1 MVGTKRTIQTLG
13 AIGAIL
19 SLVLLAAKPTWAADA
34 EKPAAKAKSIAA
46 VKEFTLAAVIIDD
59 AKFWLPST
67 IVVEEGD
74 HVKLTLKNMA
84 PGAVTDHGFSI
95 PAYNI
100 TEVVE
105 RGKPKTVEFN
115 ADKAGVFPYI
125 CQLHPAHI
133 GGQLIVHK
141 KACARP
147 AAKK

>member
-1 MVGTKRTIQTLG
+1 MVRTRPAIRSLG

-34 EKPAAKAKSIAA
+34 EKPAAAA
-46 VKEFTLAAVIIDD
+46 KEFTLAAVIIDD

-84 PGAVTDHGFSI
+84 PGAVAEHGFAI

-105 RGKPKTVEFN
+105 RGKPKTVEFT
-115 ADKAGVFPYI
+115 ADKVGVFPFI

-133 GGQLIVHK
+133 GGQIIVHK
-141 KACARP
+141 KACAHP

>member
-1 MVGTKRTIQTLG
+1 MVRTRPVMRSLGTI
-13 AIGAIL
+13 AAIL

-34 EKPAAKAKSIAA
+34 EKPAAKAKPAA
-46 VKEFTLAAVIIDD
+46 AAKEFTLAAVIIDD

-84 PGAVTDHGFSI
+84 PGAVAEHGFAI

-105 RGKPKTVEFN
+105 RGKPRTVEFT
-115 ADKAGVFPYI
+115 ADKAGVFPFI

-133 GGQLIVHK
+133 GGQIIVHK

>member
-1 MVGTKRTIQTLG
+1 MVRTKRTLQTLG

-34 EKPAAKAKSIAA
+34 EKPMAKAKSIAA
-46 VKEFTLAAVIIDD
+46 TKDFTLAAVVIDD

-84 PGAVTDHGFSI
+84 PGAGTEHGFAI
-95 PAYNI
+95 PAYKI
-100 TEVVE
+100 AEIVK
-105 RGKPKTVEFN
+105 RGEPKTVEFT

-133 GGQLIVHK
+133 GGQLIVLK
-141 KACARP
+141 KSCARP
-147 AAKK
+147 SVKK

>member
-1 MVGTKRTIQTLG
+1 MVGTKRVTRSLG
-13 AIGAIL
+13 AIAAIL
-19 SLVLLAAKPTWAADA
+19 GLILLAAKPTWAAEA
-34 EKPAAKAKSIAA
+34 ENPAPKAKPPVA

-84 PGAVTDHGFSI
+84 PGAVAEHGFAI

-100 TEVVE
+100 AEIVK
-105 RGKPKTVEFN
+105 RGEPKTVEFT
-115 ADKAGVFPYI
+115 ADKAGVFPFI

-141 KACARP
+141 KAGARP